1 MNASLGDT
9 AFAERESRGHSI
21 CGAAGSLGDTA
32 FAVLGTQ
39 HLCSLGDTAFV
50 QSRGHSL
57 STRGHISTCIPRH
70 RVVAKLKDMQ
80 YGDVMPRNLSVHLRG
95 GAALWRR
102 AARVGPR

>member
-9 AFAERESRGHSI
+9 AFAALR
-21 CGAAGSLGDTA
+21 
-32 FAVLGTQ
+32 AVLGTQ
-39 HLCSLGDTAFV
+39 HLQSWGHSICSLGDTAFV

-57 STRGHISTCIPRH
+57 STRGHISACIPRH

>member
-9 AFAERESRGHSI
+9 ESRGHSI
-21 CGAAGSLGDTA
+21 GSLGDTA
-32 FAVLGTQ
+32 FGQSWGHSLWTVLGTQ
-39 HLCSLGDTAFV
+39 PLGSRG
-50 QSRGHSL
+50 QGSRGHSF
-57 STRGHISTCIPRH
+57 STRGHISACIPRH

-80 YGDVMPRNLSVHLRG
+80 DGDVMPRNLSVHLRG

>member
-9 AFAERESRGHSI
+9 AFAALR
-21 CGAAGSLGDTA
+21 
-32 FAVLGTQ
+32 AVLGTQ
-39 HLCSLGDTAFV
+39 HLQSGVSLGDTAFV

>member
-1 MNASLGDT
+1 MNASLG
-9 AFAERESRGHSI
+9 RHSI

-32 FAVLGTQ
+32 F
-39 HLCSLGDTAFV
+39 V

-57 STRGHISTCIPRH
+57 CAVSGTQPLGSRGHSFSTRGHISTCIPRH

-80 YGDVMPRNLSVHLRG
+80 YRDVMPRNLSVHLRG
-95 GAALWRR
+95 GDALWRR